1 MTNFLRRSVLSCAL
15 VAALPAALSL
25 NAQAADKADAAW
37 PSRPIRLVVSYPA
50 GGVSDVVARALGEKL
65 TASLGQPVVIEN
77 KAGAGG
83 AIGLDQVVKS
93 NPDGYTLGFSSIS
106 PLTLSPHLGKPL
118 FDAQK
123 DITPVVSVMYSPVL
137 LLGTT
142 RLTAKSFPEMLA
154 QAKANPGDVRWATA
168 GLASL
173 GHIMLEQIADQSKT
187 QITHVPYKGG
197 GQQLND
203 GLSAQ
208 FEVLSTNAGP
218 AVMQHIKAGKFKALA
233 VGAPSRLDSLPQVP
247 TLAELGYKNANTT
260 SVFGI
265 FAPAG
270 VPAPV
275 LARLNAEVNKVLALP
290 EMRQRLE
297 ATDNV
302 PTGGKAADF
311 AKQIEAES
319 KANAHIIKAAKIQ
332 LN

>member
-1 MTNFLRRSVLSCAL
+1 M
-15 VAALPAALSL
+15 
-25 NAQAADKADAAW
+25 
-37 PSRPIRLVVSYPA
+37 
-50 GGVSDVVARALGEKL
+50 
-65 TASLGQPVVIEN
+65 
-77 KAGAGG
+77 
-83 AIGLDQVVKS
+83 
-93 NPDGYTLGFSSIS
+93 
-106 PLTLSPHLGKPL
+106 
-118 FDAQK
+118 
-123 DITPVVSVMYSPVL
+123 L

>member
-1 MTNFLRRSVLSCAL
+1 MTDFPRRYLLATL
-15 VAALPAALSL
+15 MAAALPMMTSQGAL
-25 NAQAADKADAAW
+25 AADKAEAVW
-37 PSRPIRLVVSYPA
+37 PQRPVRLIVSYPA

-65 TASLGQPVVIEN
+65 TAQLGQPVVIEN

-93 NPDGYTLGFSSIS
+93 APDGYTLGFSSIS

-118 FDAQK
+118 FDARK
-123 DITPVVSVMYSPVL
+123 DIVPVVSVMYSPVL
-137 LLGTT
+137 LLGTS
-142 RLTAKSFPEMLA
+142 RLTAKDFSELLA
-154 QAKANPGDVRWATA
+154 QAKAHPGEIRWATA

-173 GHIMLEQIADQSKT
+173 GHILMEQIAHAAKV
-187 QITHVPYKGG
+187 QITHIPYKGG

-203 GLSAQ
+203 GLSGQ

-218 AVMQHIKAGKFKALA
+218 AVIQHIKAGKLKALA
-233 VGAPSRLDSLPQVP
+233 VGAPQRLDSLPQVP
-247 TLAELGYKNANTT
+247 TLAELGYKNANVT

-270 VPAPV
+270 TPPAI
-275 LARLNAEVNKVLALP
+275 LAKLNTEFNKALADADI
-290 EMRQRLE
+290 RQRLD

-319 KANAHIIKAAKIQ
+319 KANAEIIRQANIH
-332 LN
+332 N

>member
-1 MTNFLRRSVLSCAL
+1 MTNFLRRSVLSGAL

-118 FDAQK
+118 FDAHK

-290 EMRQRLE
+290 EMRLRLE

-319 KANAHIIKAAKIQ
+319 KANAQIIKAAKIQ